1 MVEAG
6 AHDETRSMTESFHRI
21 GVIGAGAMG
30 RGIAQLFASAGLPV
44 RLYDSNPQTVE
55 QALAF
60 NRELLE
66 RAVAKGKLAPDALD
80 ATMQRLLP
88 SHNLDELAD
97 CDLLIEA
104 IIEDLGAK
112 QALLAELEKRVAPDA
127 VLASN
132 TSSLSVTRIAARCL
146 HPERVAGFHFFNP
159 VTLMRIVEVVRGQRT
174 SESVVRRLSR
184 LAEQAGHYPAVS
196 PDSPGFI
203 VNHAGRAFSTE
214 ALRILGEG
222 IASPAQID
230 RILRDG
236 VGFRMGPFELLDL
249 TGLDVSHAVM
259 ESLYQQFYQDPRYTP
274 SPLAAQRVAGGLLGR
289 KSGEGFYRYRDGQPM
304 REPEEQHETVLLNR
318 PYWLDSQDP
327 ELRHRVAAILTLGG
341 VVLETGEAPSSRA
354 ICLVTP
360 LGVDASTRID
370 ALGLP
375 PERSLALETFT
386 ELDRRRVLMRQPAL
400 DPKLEA
406 QARQALGSDGVPVEV
421 INDSPGFISQ
431 RVVAGIVNLGGEI
444 AQRGIAS
451 PVTLDRAVQLAL
463 GYPLGPLAFG
473 EHYGA
478 ARILTIL
485 QGLQVC
491 YGEARYRPSPW
502 LRRRVQLDLPL
513 HSPDRPE

>member
-1 MVEAG
+1 
-6 AHDETRSMTESFHRI
+6 MTESFQRI

-30 RGIAQLFASAGLPV
+30 RGIAQLLAGAGLPV
-44 RLYDSNPQTVE
+44 RLYDSNPQIVE

-60 NRELLE
+60 NRDLLE
-66 RAVAKGKLAPDALD
+66 RAVAKGKLGPDALG

-88 SHNLDELAD
+88 TYSLDELAD

-104 IIEDLGAK
+104 IVEDLGAK

-132 TSSLSVTRIAARCL
+132 TSSLSVTRIAARCQR
-146 HPERVAGFHFFNP
+146 PQRVAGFHFFNP

-174 SESVVRRLSR
+174 SEGVVQRLSR
-184 LAEQAGHYPAVS
+184 LAEQAGHFPAVS

-249 TGLDVSHAVM
+249 TGLDISHAVM
-259 ESLYQQFYQDPRYTP
+259 ESLYQQFYQEPRYTP

-289 KSGEGFYRYRDGQPM
+289 KSGEGFYRYRDGQPV
-304 REPEEQHETVLLNR
+304 REPEEQHEAVLLNR

-327 ELRHRVAAILTLGG
+327 ELRHRVASILTLGG
-341 VVLETGEAPSSRA
+341 VVLETSEAPSSRA

-360 LGVDASTRID
+360 LGTDASTRID

-400 DPKLEA
+400 DPQLET

-431 RVVAGIVNLGGEI
+431 RVVAGIVNLGCEI
-444 AQRGIAS
+444 AQRGIAT

-463 GYPLGPLAFG
+463 GYPFGPLAFG

-485 QGLQVC
+485 QGLQAC

-513 HSPDRPE
+513 HSPDRAE